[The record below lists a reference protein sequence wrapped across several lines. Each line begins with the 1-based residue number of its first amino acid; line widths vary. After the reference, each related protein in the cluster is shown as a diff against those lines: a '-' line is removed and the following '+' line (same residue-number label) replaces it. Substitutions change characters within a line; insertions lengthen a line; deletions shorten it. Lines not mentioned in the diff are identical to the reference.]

1 MSFRENKEQYEAK
14 LKKLESNQKRYQ
26 QKLSLSMK
34 IVRQEEKFGELAQAY
49 KVKPS
54 VELRRKIVECW
65 RRRRIDP
72 DADARLPHLQLGTN
86 PAKTMDREESE
97 LGQWDL
103 GNWVNS
109 ASATTGGVYGALTS
123 ERIKMSG

>member
-26 QKLSLSMK
+26 QKSSLSMK

-54 VELRRKIVECW
+54 VELRRKIVEC
-65 RRRRIDP
+65 
-72 DADARLPHLQLGTN
+72 
-86 PAKTMDREESE
+86 
-97 LGQWDL
+97 
-103 GNWVNS
+103 
-109 ASATTGGVYGALTS
+109 
-123 ERIKMSG
+123 